1 MFRHGAFLV
10 ENLGGILMKVG
21 RMRYRIIIQR
31 PSDETD
37 GFADPKDEWS
47 DLAILLLPGMAA
59 IMPYIRF

>member
-1 MFRHGAFLV
+1 
-10 ENLGGILMKVG
+10 MKVG

-47 DLAILLLPGMAA
+47 DLAIILLPGMAA